1 MLGDISCTP
10 VSKPLSLYLSYI
22 IEGDTLECQSDMWKL
37 TKVYDES
44 NVTMHCF
51 KNKNDIAVT
60 EMNVASIEGSTSLD
74 ITLNTK
80 FKNDVKLL
88 RASLVMP
95 FLLMMLYFTG
105 GFR

>member
-1 MLGDISCTP
+1 
-10 VSKPLSLYLSYI
+10 
-22 IEGDTLECQSDMWKL
+22 
-37 TKVYDES
+37 
-44 NVTMHCF
+44 
-51 KNKNDIAVT
+51 
-60 EMNVASIEGSTSLD
+60 MNVASTEGSTSLD

-95 FLLMMLYFTG
+95 FLLMMQYFTG